1 MQCLLVYKYGPNCPL
16 LTLRSNWQCL
26 LCKWVK
32 KCATDA
38 IITNNFHLENC
49 NLIFIVF

>member
-1 MQCLLVYKYGPNCPL
+1 MYEYGPNCPL

-32 KCATDA
+32 ECATYA
-38 IITNNFHLENC
+38 IITKNFHLENC
-49 NLIFIVF
+49 NLIFIVFY